1 MGIRQIFTLRA
12 LTTYALTAIFL
23 VPIAWMISTSVRPP
37 LDYIST
43 STSLIPSSVTLEHY
57 RDLLQDDLMGK
68 AINSVIVALSTTILA
83 LAAAFPAA
91 YALVR
96 LKFPARLDLVFL
108 VFVLLVKLT
117 PPISLA
123 IPLHQVLRT
132 LGLLD
137 TLAGLILVYQ
147 VYALPFAIWMLLGFV
162 RDVPVEYE
170 EAALVDGATL
180 QRRLWSIVLP
190 VMAPGLIATS
200 VFVVILSWNEFAYAL
215 LFIQSP
221 SKFTLPT
228 YIATLVTE
236 DETFWGQL
244 SAVGFMASLPILV
257 MVSFVQK
264 GLTQGFSGGI
274 K

>member
-12 LTTYALTAIFL
+12 LTTFAFTAIFL

-43 STSLIPSSVTLEHY
+43 SILLIPSSVILEHY
-57 RDLLQDDLMGK
+57 RELLQDDLMGK
-68 AINSVIVALSTTILA
+68 AMNSVIVALGTTTLA

-96 LKFPARLDLVFL
+96 LKFPSRLDLVFL
-108 VFVLLVKLT
+108 VFV
-117 PPISLA
+117 
-123 IPLHQVLRT
+123 
-132 LGLLD
+132 
-137 TLAGLILVYQ
+137 
-147 VYALPFAIWMLLGFV
+147 LPFAIWMLLGFV

-180 QRRLWSIVLP
+180 QRRLWPIVLP
-190 VMAPGLIATS
+190 VMAPGLVATS

-228 YIATLVTE
+228 YIATLITE
-236 DETFWGQL
+236 DETFWGNC
-244 SAVGFMASLPILV
+244 LPLALWPHCQ
-257 MVSFVQK
+257 F
-264 GLTQGFSGGI
+264 L
-274 K
+274 